1 MEGLASRIGTGG
13 LLITVT
19 DHPVIKPDKV
29 LHTIP
34 TPFLKNGFLWGDS
47 FRGIIFKLVS
57 QPDRFWRG
65 F

>member
-1 MEGLASRIGTGG
+1 MACFLGINLGTSGVKVVVVDEIGRVSLQDWHRG

-34 TPFLKNGFLWGDS
+34 TPFLKNGFLWG
-47 FRGIIFKLVS
+47 
-57 QPDRFWRG
+57 
-65 F
+65 